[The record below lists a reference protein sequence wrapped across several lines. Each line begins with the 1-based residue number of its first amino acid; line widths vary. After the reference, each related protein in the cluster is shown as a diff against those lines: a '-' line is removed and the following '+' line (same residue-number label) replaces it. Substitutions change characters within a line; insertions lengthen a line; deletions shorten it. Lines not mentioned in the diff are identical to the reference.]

1 MGYAVVPAGR
11 LHLPESEDGAAVA
24 AVRAAWAVRTGRP
37 RPETVDRSATLAD
50 IVWAAAGALTR
61 DGDWIEFAFDEEGD
75 PKWSDWATA
84 FYVAI
89 APFVR
94 EGTVHFDG
102 EDGSHWSYTYTG
114 GGITQQGWN
123 GWDASLEPFGE
134 AQDPPAVPDPPS
146 SPTGPLLR
154 LLAGAAVVAGAAV
167 LVAKLL

>member
-1 MGYAVVPAGR
+1 MWPSGR
-11 LHLPESEDGAAVA
+11 LHLPEPADGAAVA
-24 AVRAAWAVRTGRP
+24 AVLAAWAARGRP
-37 RPETVDRSATLAD
+37 LEPETADPTLAD

-75 PKWSDWATA
+75 PKWSDSATA

-102 EDGSHWSYTYTG
+102 EDGSHWSYTYTD

-123 GWDASLEPFGE
+123 GWDASVEPFGE
-134 AQDPPAVPDPPS
+134 ARDGPVEPDPPS
-146 SPTGPLLR
+146 SAAAPLVGLFTAAAVI
-154 LLAGAAVVAGAAV
+154 AGAAVY
-167 LVAKLL
+167 VAKVL